1 MNHQLSHD
9 ESQYVFASLLAV
21 DLRPYK
27 DFVYLQTPYYPLLL
41 SIIFS
46 FTDEGYFQ
54 VARVTTF
61 LLSIGSFCLI
71 FQLSRRITG
80 DLLAATALAI
90 LFLTSEVMLLGF
102 GTARND
108 IMPCF
113 FALLGVYMVYE
124 GQSRILGRS
133 FLLLCGGAAL
143 AAAVG
148 TKISY
153 AFVPLAA
160 VLYSLWPQDGS
171 WARQFCTVSLPLMF
185 GGLLGALPL
194 VYFAWLSFDNF
205 LYDVFVFPTQAVA
218 HWYENYHDGG
228 RMSLKNQLVTGAQT
242 ILSDGTTGFCA
253 VFLLFFLVTLWSR
266 RELSPVTARMHARG
280 NLLFVALAILSIPTA
295 MAVPEAHKQYF
306 IPTVPFILLAVAAL
320 YTTAREFIP
329 DISRHLLIAGTI
341 IVMFS
346 PLVNLVRTALS
357 SSKVEFVNSISSEI
371 RGTLTNVGA
380 EGKVATLS
388 PQFVIDSEFPVYK
401 EFAAGPFFFRTGD
414 MLSSQKIKSLN
425 GVSPKTLHLFLD
437 NDPPAAVFIGFEK
450 NRRFPL
456 DGRLKSYAQQRGYV
470 KAEGRFGPGH
480 LYLHPSLINHE

>member
-143 AAAVG
+143 AAAV
-148 TKISY
+148 T
-153 AFVPLAA
+153 
-160 VLYSLWPQDGS
+160 VLL
-171 WARQFCTVSLPLMF
+171 
-185 GGLLGALPL
+185 
-194 VYFAWLSFDNF
+194 
-205 LYDVFVFPTQAVA
+205 
-218 HWYENYHDGG
+218 
-228 RMSLKNQLVTGAQT
+228 
-242 ILSDGTTGFCA
+242 
-253 VFLLFFLVTLWSR
+253 
-266 RELSPVTARMHARG
+266 
-280 NLLFVALAILSIPTA
+280 
-295 MAVPEAHKQYF
+295 
-306 IPTVPFILLAVAAL
+306 
-320 YTTAREFIP
+320 
-329 DISRHLLIAGTI
+329 
-341 IVMFS
+341 
-346 PLVNLVRTALS
+346 
-357 SSKVEFVNSISSEI
+357 
-371 RGTLTNVGA
+371 
-380 EGKVATLS
+380 
-388 PQFVIDSEFPVYK
+388 
-401 EFAAGPFFFRTGD
+401 
-414 MLSSQKIKSLN
+414 
-425 GVSPKTLHLFLD
+425 
-437 NDPPAAVFIGFEK
+437 
-450 NRRFPL
+450 
-456 DGRLKSYAQQRGYV
+456 
-470 KAEGRFGPGH
+470 
-480 LYLHPSLINHE
+480 